1 MNEVGSVLD
10 FHGICQYPVLQ
21 IRLILFSTMAG
32 YEPSSFQVTFR
43 ILTFIKVIYHTP
55 DLSAKMRHILALAY
69 LLPCLLAKPTALR
82 RDAIPPVQKRDA
94 LCGNNGYDKN
104 NPVAFYV
111 SQNPTDVTSSGCS
124 SLCRRAQGCASFAYG
139 AGYCLL
145 YTAPVVDNLIPSPS
159 SPYVFNDLA
168 CVAAVDQSSQPSASA
183 SSAVV
188 NISPI
193 PTSEGAQICEA
204 TTVTVSGSQLPG
216 ATETVAGPGATVTE
230 TLPAVRVTTTTT
242 ETQSALIRPTTVT
255 LSGSISTLTLPA
267 GTVTQTLP
275 AVTATS
281 TLTLPAVT
289 RSTTLTL
296 LAATSTLT
304 LPAVTSTLTL
314 PAVTSRITVSAT
326 ITNTATVTI
335 RCLGLGLVCSTVT

>member
-1 MNEVGSVLD
+1 
-10 FHGICQYPVLQ
+10 
-21 IRLILFSTMAG
+21 
-32 YEPSSFQVTFR
+32 
-43 ILTFIKVIYHTP
+43 
-55 DLSAKMRHILALAY
+55 MRQILALVY
-69 LLPCLLAKPTALR
+69 FLPCLLAKPTALR

-145 YTAPVVDNLIPSPS
+145 YTAPVVDNLIPNPS

-168 CVAAVDQSSQPSASA
+168 CVAAVDPSSQPSVST

-188 NISPI
+188 NISPL
-193 PTSEGAQICEA
+193 PTSASAQVCEA

-216 ATETVAGPGATVTE
+216 TTVTE

-242 ETQSALIRPTTVT
+242 ETQSAQTRLTTVT
-255 LSGSISTLTLPA
+255 LSGSVSTLTLPA

-275 AVTATS
+275 AITATS

-296 LAATSTLT
+296 PAATSTLT

-314 PAVTSRITVSAT
+314 PAVTSRVTVSAT

>member
-1 MNEVGSVLD
+1 MDWIGSVLD
-10 FHGICQYPVLQ
+10 YCGICQYSVLQ
-21 IRLILFSTMAG
+21 IRLILFSTVAG
-32 YEPSSFQVTFR
+32 YERSSFQVTLR
-43 ILTFIKVIYHTP
+43 ILTFIKVIHLTP
-55 DLSAKMRHILALAY
+55 NLSATMRHILALAH

-168 CVAAVDQSSQPSASA
+168 CVAAVDPSSQPSAST

-188 NISPI
+188 ISPI
-193 PTSEGAQICEA
+193 PTSGGAQICEA

-216 ATETVAGPGATVTE
+216 ATETVTGPGATVTE

-242 ETQSALIRPTTVT
+242 ETRLTTIT
-255 LSGSISTLTLPA
+255 LSGSVSTLTLPA

-296 LAATSTLT
+296 PAATSTLT